1 MRFGVL
7 GPLAVWA
14 SGGSPVP
21 VPEPKVRTVLAVLA
35 LHAGRPVPADHLV
48 EVLWPADLP
57 ARPANALQTKVSQLR
72 RALDAAEPGGRRLV
86 RHEAGG
92 YVLATGPDDVDV
104 TRFEAL
110 VAAASAAGDA
120 TTRVALLTE
129 ALGLWRG
136 PGVAGLDDH
145 VLVRPA
151 VARLQEARLAAV
163 ERRAEARLGLGR
175 HHEAVAELAAPVAEH
190 PERERLCAAWMLAL
204 YRSGRQH
211 DALAAYAGLR
221 RHLADDLG
229 LEPSPGLAALELA
242 ILRHDPSLDPP
253 GATPDAPATVRPP
266 ALPAPAGP
274 LVGRADA
281 VRATRARL
289 RDARL
294 VTLVGPGGVGKTR
307 LAIEAARG
315 HADEVADGVALVE
328 LAALAPSEP
337 AEPAGAAGGREAA
350 VLAVAEAV
358 AAARGVPTGPA
369 DLPAT
374 LGAALSERQVLL
386 VLDNCE
392 HVAGGAAGVAG
403 ALLAA
408 APGLRVLATSREPLC
423 LAAEV
428 VLDVPPLDLPPP
440 GEGPAQ
446 VAGRAAVQLF
456 AARAAAVAPGFA
468 VTADNA
474 GAVAEVGRRLDGL
487 PLAIELAA
495 ARMRALDVHDLARRL
510 DDRFSLLATG
520 RRDAEDRHR
529 TLFAVVDWSWQLLRE
544 DERTVLRRLATF
556 PDRFDLAAAEAVA
569 AGAPVGG
576 GAVAGLLAGLVD
588 RSIVTRTSPA
598 DRPTG
603 PAARYRLPESV
614 AAHART
620 QPAPP
625 GEAEATRRRHR
636 RYVADLVA
644 RADAGLRGPDQRSWL
659 RRMDEATADVRAAL
673 AGAADDRDAGAALR
687 IALATTWYWFL
698 RGRVGEAARALGDA
712 LAVPGAPV
720 GLRALAD
727 AWATGFAVLAGQ
739 GPGPTVRADGLS
751 PTLDDPD
758 GRARAEWF
766 LGHALAGIDDEAGA
780 ELNERALRH
789 FRGSGDAWGQA
800 AALANRAWHA
810 WQRGDLRAVREAAR
824 DARSRFTALGDRWGR
839 LQADQMLEQLAEVAG
854 DYEQAAA
861 LDRAALDTA
870 RDLGL
875 PGDTTYALCR
885 LGRVTLLQGDVA
897 TALDLHTRARRIAV
911 DHAHV
916 PLTQVAEIGIALCHR
931 RLGDLDRAE
940 ATLRRWLD
948 WNRARANAAGIA
960 LVAAQLGFVA
970 DQRGHAEQARSLHD
984 EAHAAALTT
993 GDPRMIALTQEG
1005 QAGALVLAGDREGAA
1020 ALLAAASAAR
1030 AGAGAALPPAERFD
1044 LDRIT
1049 ARLR

>member
-14 SGGSPVP
+14 AGGSPVP
-21 VPEPKVRTVLAVLA
+21 VPEPKVRTVLAVLT

-92 YVLATGPDDVDV
+92 YVLAAGPDDVDAA
-104 TRFEAL
+104 RFAAL
-110 VAAASAAGDA
+110 VERASAGGDAAA
-120 TTRVALLTE
+120 RVALLTE
-129 ALGLWRG
+129 ALALWRG
-136 PGVAGLDDH
+136 PGVADLDEY
-145 VLVRPA
+145 VLTRPA

-163 ERRAEARLGLGR
+163 ERRAEARLELGQHR
-175 HHEAVAELAAPVAEH
+175 EAVAELAAPVAEH

-211 DALAAYAGLR
+211 DALAAYGGLR
-221 RHLADDLG
+221 RRLADDLG
-229 LEPSPGLAALELA
+229 LEPSPGLQALELA
-242 ILRHDPSLDPP
+242 ILRQDPSLDAPAAP
-253 GATPDAPATVRPP
+253 GAPAPVARAP
-266 ALPAPAGP
+266 ALPAPATP

-307 LAIEAARG
+307 LAVEAARG

-328 LAALAPSEP
+328 LAALPPS
-337 AEPAGAAGGREAA
+337 APAGAPGARQAT

-358 AAARGVPTGPA
+358 AAALGVPTGPA
-369 DLPAT
+369 DLPAR
-374 LGAALSERQVLL
+374 LGDAVSERRMLL

-392 HVAGGAAGVAG
+392 HVADGAAGVAG
-403 ALLAA
+403 TLLEA
-408 APGLRVLATSREPLC
+408 APGLRVLATSREPLR

-428 VLDVPPLDLPPP
+428 VLEVAPLDLPPP
-440 GEGPAQ
+440 GEDPAR
-446 VAGRAAVQLF
+446 VAERAAVQLF

-468 VTADNA
+468 VTAGNA
-474 GAVAEVGRRLDGL
+474 AAVAEACRRLDGL

-510 DDRFSLLATG
+510 DDRFPLLADG
-520 RRDAEDRHR
+520 RRDADDRHR
-529 TLFAVVDWSWQLLRE
+529 TLFAVVDWSWQLLGE

-556 PDRFDLAAAEAVA
+556 PDRFDVAAAEAVA
-569 AGAPVGG
+569 AGGPVPR

-588 RSIVTRTSPA
+588 RSVVTRTAAGA
-598 DRPTG
+598 DPLG
-603 PAARYRLPESV
+603 PAAPYRLPESV

-620 QPAPP
+620 RPGPP

-636 RYVADLVA
+636 HYVADLVA
-644 RADAGLRGPDQRSWL
+644 GADAGLRGPDQRAWL
-659 RRMDEATADVRAAL
+659 RRLDEAAPDVRAAL
-673 AGAADDRDAGAALR
+673 AGAADDRDAVAALR
-687 IALATTWYWFL
+687 IALATSWYWFL
-698 RGRVGEAARALGDA
+698 RGRAGEAVRSLGGA
-712 LAVPGAPV
+712 LALPGAPA
-720 GLRALAD
+720 GLRACAG
-727 AWATGFAVLAGQ
+727 AWAAGFAVLAGDGPDPADAADDLARTPG
-739 GPGPTVRADGLS
+739 GPGD
-751 PTLDDPD
+751 
-758 GRARAEWF
+758 RARAEWF
-766 LGHALAGIDDEAGA
+766 LGHALAGVDDGLGA
-780 ELNERALRH
+780 ELNERALRG
-789 FRGSGDAWGQA
+789 FRDTGDAWGQA
-800 AALANRAWHA
+800 AALADRAWHA
-810 WQRGDLRAVREAAR
+810 WQRGDLPAVRHAAQ
-824 DARSRFTALGDRWGR
+824 DAGSRFTALGDRWGR

-870 RDLGL
+870 ADLGL
-875 PGDTTYALCR
+875 PGDTAYALCR

-897 TALDLHTRARRIAV
+897 AALDLHTRARRIAV

-931 RLGDLDRAE
+931 RLGDLDQAE

-948 WNRARANAAGIA
+948 WNRARANAPGVA

-970 DQRGHAEQARSLHD
+970 DQRGHAEQARARHD

-1005 QAGALVLAGDREGAA
+1005 QAGAHSLAGDRARA
-1020 ALLAAASAAR
+1020 TALLAAARAAR